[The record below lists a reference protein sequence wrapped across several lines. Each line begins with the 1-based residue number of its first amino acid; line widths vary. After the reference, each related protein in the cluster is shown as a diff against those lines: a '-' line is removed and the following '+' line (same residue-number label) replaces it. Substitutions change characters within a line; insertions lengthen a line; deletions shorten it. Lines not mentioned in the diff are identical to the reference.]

1 MAPFRIAVA
10 VGTALLCLAS
20 IRPDAA
26 LHAQP
31 ADQWRGFPAS
41 PPPLPTLKPGEIQLR
56 YLGNAG
62 WEITDGRIVVL
73 VDPFLSQFARWA
85 ENGPGAT
92 PDYGDLYP
100 ADTARINQYIGRAD
114 YILITHGH
122 SDHALDAGHIARRTG
137 AVVLGHETAANLT
150 RAYGVPDSA
159 LITVLGGEDYA
170 FDDGISI
177 RVVPNIHSAL
187 EDKRYFNNGRGIAGT
202 APRGLKAPL
211 RRVDYQEGGNLA
223 YIIRIGGHEV
233 LAMGSMNYLEREMEG
248 LRPDVALIGANSQ
261 RLEIYDYTGRLL
273 RAMGYPPVVI
283 PTHADGYG
291 DPRPSAAARSD
302 RERFRAEV
310 SAVSPNSRFI
320 QPTWFEPI
328 VLPARAELLAG
339 GAAGGERRQIN
350 PPGISPL
357 VPAYSVGMATGNEVF
372 VSGMTGFTPG
382 TQDIVDG
389 GIAVQT
395 RQTLENIR
403 TTLEAAGATMADV
416 VECTV
421 FLRDM
426 ADYAAMNREYL
437 AFFPSDP
444 PARATLAVSAFP
456 RPAALVEI
464 KCSARR
470 R

>member
-1 MAPFRIAVA
+1 MSLLRTAAGA
-10 VGTALLCLAS
+10 ALLGLATLL
-20 IRPDAA
+20 PLAP
-26 LHAQP
+26 LQAQP

-41 PPPLPTLKPGEIQLR
+41 PPPLPTLRAGEIQLR
-56 YLGNAG
+56 FLGNAG

-73 VDPFLSQFARWA
+73 VDPFLTQFARWA
-85 ENGPGAT
+85 ENGAEAT
-92 PDYGDLYP
+92 PEYGDLYP

-122 SDHALDAGHIARRTG
+122 SDHALDAGYIARRTG
-137 AVVLGHETAANLT
+137 AVVLGHETAANLA
-150 RAYGVPDSA
+150 RAYGVPDSS

-187 EDKRYFNNGRGIAGT
+187 DDKRYFNNGRGIAGT
-202 APRGLKAPL
+202 APRGLTAPL

-223 YIIRIGGHEV
+223 YIIRIGGHEI
-233 LAMGSMNYLEREMEG
+233 LAMGSMNYLEREMDG

-261 RLEIYDYTGRLL
+261 RLEIFDYTARLL

-291 DPRPSAAARSD
+291 NPRPNAAALSD
-302 RERFRAEV
+302 RARFRAEV
-310 SAVSPNSRFI
+310 AAVSPNSRFI
-320 QPTWFEPI
+320 EPEWFTPI
-328 VLPARAELLAG
+328 VLPARATLMAG
-339 GAAGGERRQIN
+339 AERRQIN

-357 VPAYSVGMATGNEVF
+357 VPAYSVGIVTGNDVF

-382 TQDIVDG
+382 TQDIVEG
-389 GIAVQT
+389 GIVAQT

-403 TTLEAAGATMADV
+403 TTLEAANATMAEV

-426 ADYAAMNREYL
+426 ADYAAMNRVYL
-437 AFFPSDP
+437 EFFPTEP
-444 PARATLAVSAFP
+444 PARATLAVTAFP